1 MSGETGTGQLF
12 ALVDCNNFYVSCE
25 RVFNPDLQDRPV
37 VVLSNNDG
45 CAVARSN
52 EVKALGVSMG
62 APWFSLRDLARQH
75 GIVALSSNYA
85 LYGDMSNRVMTIL
98 RDFSPDIEVY
108 SIDESFISLN
118 GLDGLWESP
127 TAMGQLIRK
136 RVLQWTGLPVCVG
149 IASSKTLAK
158 LANHVG
164 KKMPLFDG
172 VCDFS
177 TMSAAR
183 LAWLLSRMDVGQ
195 VWGVGRRISNRLH
208 GMGIETVQALK
219 EASPKA
225 MREQFGVVMERTCN
239 ELRGMSCLALEEVI
253 PAKKQIIA
261 SRSFGE
267 MVVTIDGLSEAVS
280 TYVARAAEKLRN
292 QQSMCGA
299 IHVFIATNRFREQD
313 AQYCNGITIPLP
325 DPSCDNR
332 VLAGAALLG
341 LQKIF
346 RDGYLYKKAG
356 VILLDLSPVSIV
368 QRSLFDDGQ
377 ATERSARAMAAVD
390 ALNHVYGRDTV
401 HVAAAGIRPRWT
413 TRAENKSARFTTCWN
428 ELPRVMA
435 N

>member
-1 MSGETGTGQLF
+1 MNAQTGAGQLF

-25 RVFNPDLQDRPV
+25 RVFNPDLRGRPL

-52 EVKALGVSMG
+52 EVKALGVPMG
-62 APWFSLRDLARQH
+62 MPWFQMQDLARQH
-75 GIVALSSNYA
+75 GIVALSSNYT
-85 LYGDMSNRVMTIL
+85 LYGDMSNRVMAIL
-98 RDFSPDIEVY
+98 RDFSPDVEVY
-108 SIDESFISLN
+108 SIDESFLSLN
-118 GLDGLWESP
+118 GLGGLWDSP
-127 TAMGQLIRK
+127 SAMGQAMRK

-177 TMSAAR
+177 TMSEAR
-183 LAWLLSRMDVGQ
+183 LEWLLIRIDVGQ
-195 VWGVGRRISNRLH
+195 VWGVGRRISDRLRA
-208 GMGIETVQALK
+208 MGINTVQALK
-219 EASPKA
+219 EAAPKA

-239 ELRGMSCLALEEVI
+239 ELRGISCLALQEVA
-253 PAKKQIIA
+253 PAKQQIIA

-267 MVVTIDGLSEAVS
+267 MVVTIDGLGEAVS
-280 TYVARAAEKLRN
+280 TFVARAAEKLRN

-299 IHVFIATNRFREQD
+299 IHIFIGTNRFRERD
-313 AQYCNGITIPLP
+313 RQYSNGITIPLP
-325 DPSCDNR
+325 DQSCDNR
-332 VLAGAALLG
+332 VLVGSALLG

-356 VILLDLSPVSIV
+356 VILLDLSPASIV
-368 QRSLFDDGQ
+368 QRSLFDDGK
-377 ATERSARAMAAVD
+377 ATERSARAMAAMD

-401 HVAAAGIRPRWT
+401 QVGSAGMRPRWT
-413 TRAENKSARFTTCWN
+413 TRAENKSARFTTNWN
-428 ELPRVMA
+428 ELPRVLA